1 MNLQENIERIQ
12 SMMGVI
18 VETSNDKFT
27 KMVDEF
33 GFSRTIELIGGGKV
47 FLNLFKDYNV
57 SEKDKIDYIR
67 NKVKEI
73 SEKYYDNDGSFWLT
87 DLDMDPIVVHQNK
100 ENKAVIELLDVNYV
114 LIYLYGGKDYGEY
127 SLDVK
132 EDYRFLHENVLD
144 EIFYQ
149 LLNFR
154 NDE

>member
-1 MNLQENIERIQ
+1 
-12 SMMGVI
+12 MMGVI

>member
-1 MNLQENIERIQ
+1 
-12 SMMGVI
+12 MMGVI
-18 VETSNDKFT
+18 TETSNNKFV

-33 GFSRTIELIGGGKV
+33 GFNRTIELIGGGKV
-47 FLNLFKDYNV
+47 FLNLFKDYDV

-73 SEKYYDNDGSFWLT
+73 SEKYYDNDGSFWLK

-100 ENKAVIELLDVNYV
+100 ENKSVIELLDVNYV
-114 LIYLYGGKDYGEY
+114 LIYLYFGKDYGEY